1 MAEVAQ
7 AAEVS
12 VMTVSYTYAQPDR
25 VSEQTRARVR
35 EAAERLGYPGPH
47 PGARSLRR
55 GRAGSLGVIL
65 GEHLTYAFEDPQA
78 ARFLAGIAEV
88 CAGHG
93 LGLTIVP
100 VTGAPGDVDRV
111 AEAVV
116 DGFVVWTTSDDDP
129 VVDAVAATG
138 LPAVVHGGPCRDDL
152 SFVAVDDRAAARA
165 VGTAAFT
172 GARRPMVLS
181 FPLDRARATGV
192 HHALDPAGASFR
204 VTRQRLR
211 GFRDA
216 WVAGGG
222 RWPQVR
228 VAVCSRNSAQEAE
241 RLAAELLTGPDVPDA
256 VAAMSDELA
265 LGLIRAAGRMGLAV
279 PGDLTVT
286 GWDDTDA
293 AGAAGL
299 TTVAQSLRDQGARCA
314 RLALGEEVDDDPVDW
329 KVISRDSTRR
339 SPRRDTGHDAGDRS
353 ATGHDADGRSAT
365 GDDADGRPP
374 AGDDFPV
381 A

>member
-1 MAEVAQ
+1 MAEVAR

-12 VMTVSYTYAQPDR
+12 VMTVSYTYARPER

-78 ARFLAGIAEV
+78 ARFLAGVAEV

-111 AEAVV
+111 AEAAV

-138 LPAVVHGGPCRDDL
+138 LPAVVHGGPRRDDL

-165 VGTAAFT
+165 VASAAFA
-172 GARRPMVLS
+172 GAHRPMVLS
-181 FPLDRARATGV
+181 FPLDRARAAGV
-192 HHALDPAGASFR
+192 HRALDPATASFR

-216 WVAGGG
+216 WAETGGPWS
-222 RWPQVR
+222 RVR
-228 VAVCSRNSAQEAE
+228 VAVCSRNSAREAE
-241 RLAAELLTGPDVPDA
+241 RLAADLLAGPDVPDA

-265 LGLIRAAGRMGLAV
+265 LGLLRTAGRMGLAV
-279 PGDLTVT
+279 PGDLAVT

-293 AGAAGL
+293 AAAADL

-314 RLALGEEVDDDPVDW
+314 RLVLDEESGGGPVEW
-329 KVISRDSTRR
+329 RVVQRGSTRR
-339 SPRRDTGHDAGDRS
+339 P
-353 ATGHDADGRSAT
+353 
-365 GDDADGRPP
+365 
-374 AGDDFPV
+374 
-381 A
+381 